1 MPLLANRLLLGLALG
16 VISRV
21 WMRLISNEPEFSW
34 GGTAV
39 VVGVFVLSGLGTG
52 ISLMMSAGGRTRDVI
67 GRGVGLLMLLPSFLG
82 AGAQI
87 MPGVTLGSLSLHR
100 NTWKPW
106 IRILFGLLALVQP
119 VGIVVEELLADVSLW
134 RVLGLLMF
142 MATYVALVFMTAPI
156 FRPRRAGTSSIPTN
170 PGR

>member
-1 MPLLANRLLLGLALG
+1 
-16 VISRV
+16 
-21 WMRLISNEPEFSW
+21 
-34 GGTAV
+34 
-39 VVGVFVLSGLGTG
+39 
-52 ISLMMSAGGRTRDVI
+52 
-67 GRGVGLLMLLPSFLG
+67 MLLPSFG
-82 AGAQI
+82 AAGAQI
-87 MPGVTLGSLSLHR
+87 MPGVILGSLSLHR
-100 NTWKPW
+100 NTWNPW

-170 PGR
+170 PG